1 MIYAINGKERINP
14 DVGPVMDC
22 HPPVKF
28 ANTGSPIAPSNMYIS
43 VAVTPFFEPRM
54 IPAMVTAKVCMVI
67 GTPIGIGM
75 EICAMITINA
85 EKRLMRHK

>member
-28 ANTGSPIAPSNMYIS
+28 ANTGSPIAPSSMYIS
-43 VAVTPFFEPRM
+43 VAVKPFFEPRI

-67 GTPIGIGM
+67 GTPIGIGI
-75 EICAMITINA
+75 EI
-85 EKRLMRHK
+85 